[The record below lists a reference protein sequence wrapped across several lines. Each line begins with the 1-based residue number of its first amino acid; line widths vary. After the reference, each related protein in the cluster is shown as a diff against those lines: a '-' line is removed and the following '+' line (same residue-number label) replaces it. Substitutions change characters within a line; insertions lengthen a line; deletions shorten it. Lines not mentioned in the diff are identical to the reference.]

1 MNKSVKRIA
10 CLLLSMFTAFSVVAC
25 GGGEDSSSTA
35 NSSSGAGN
43 SSQSTESS
51 TGSSSSDSKD
61 YKYDT
66 ETRPVVFAT
75 EALDGNFN
83 PFFATS
89 ATDSEMAA
97 MTQIGM
103 LTTDREGNV
112 TCGEDEPTVA
122 LAWQKTEGPDQAYT
136 DYEFIIKN
144 SIKFSDGV
152 DLTIKDVLFNLYV
165 YLDPSYMGSATIY
178 STDIVGLKK
187 YRAQDPHLADDS
199 GFSDSEL
206 NARFYADAIQR
217 RQDIL
222 DYLDKEED
230 EGFTADQINQI
241 NKDIGLIKEM
251 FREEVENDWTMHQ
264 GTLEGYEDEYTF
276 TEDWQ
281 VYYLV
286 ENIVRVV
293 TNNANP
299 SGIKDKD
306 GKYVTNI
313 TPYGVTLKDG
323 SIYGDLDGN
332 GSVDEEEALKGAY
345 NETIVDEITKAMN
358 DEAKLKAYTDK
369 GATQEDAKAFVA
381 RDFAID
387 TVYKAYATESGIDDI
402 VNLWATGANILD
414 KFMAEARTAYF
425 DDKKKDDGSLV
436 VETVEGI
443 TTTTTTEDF
452 EGNDLGESHDVL
464 KIRINGIDPKAEY
477 NFGFSVAPMHYY
489 SGIFEGVDYVQQAD
503 GKTKF
508 GVAFNNNRFF
518 EDILQADEK
527 NAKPVGAGVYQ
538 VSNEKGET
546 TDIEGSEFYS
556 NNWVYFARNNY
567 FETVGDGLCNAKI
580 KYLHYRVVNSDKL
593 IQALQAKDIDVGEP
607 NATATNITEIGKI
620 AHLNQKTVTTNGYGY
635 VGINP
640 KYVPD
645 IEVRRAIMSAMDPI
659 HCLNY
664 YTKDYAEII
673 NRSMSSQSWIWK
685 YVERGNPQDDD
696 FYYYPQATTKEEIIN
711 MVKPAGWEINPSS
724 GMLEKDGKQ
733 LKLTFT
739 IAGAT
744 DDHPAYT
751 MFMMAQEFL
760 NGSVSKGGCGFDI
773 SVTTDVSALKK
784 LATGDLQ
791 VWAAAWSS
799 TADPDMYQVYHKDSK
814 ATSVKNWGYPTI
826 LNDSTDQFLE
836 EQGLIE
842 DLSVL
847 IEDARKTNDQE
858 ARAYIYEE
866 ALEIVMQLAVE
877 MPTYQRKDCVAY
889 NKDVID
895 AASLNQDPTAF
906 EGVIDKIWEL
916 DYN

>member
-1 MNKSVKRIA
+1 MNKSVKRIT
-10 CLLLSMFTAFSVVAC
+10 CLLLSMLTAFSIAAC
-25 GGGEDSSSTA
+25 GGG
-35 NSSSGAGN
+35 NP
-43 SSQSTESS
+43 
-51 TGSSSSDSKD
+51 TGSSSSGGVSSSSGANSSSTGSNSSVSEGSSSASKD

-66 ETRPVVFAT
+66 EKRPVVFAT

-103 LTTDREGNV
+103 MTTNEAGKV
-112 TCGEDEPTVA
+112 TCGENEPTVA
-122 LAWQKTEGPDQAYT
+122 LAWDKKEAADQSYT
-136 DYEFIIKN
+136 DYQFIIKN
-144 SIKFSDGV
+144 DIKFSDGV

-187 YRAQDPHLADDS
+187 YRAQDPNMADDS

-206 NARFYADAIQR
+206 NEGFYAEAIQR
-217 RQDIL
+217 RQNIIDH
-222 DYLDKEED
+222 LDKKED
-230 EGFTADQINQI
+230 EGFTADQIAQI
-241 NKDIGLIKEM
+241 EKDIVLIKEM

-264 GTLEGYEDEYTF
+264 GSLEGYKDEYTF

-281 VYYLV
+281 VYYFV
-286 ENIVRVV
+286 ENIVRVA

-306 GKYVTNI
+306 GKYITNI
-313 TPYGVTLKDG
+313 TPAGVVLEDG
-323 SIYGDLDGN
+323 TTYQG
-332 GSVDEEEALKGAY
+332 EFY
-345 NETIVDEITKAMN
+345 NETIVEEINNAMN
-358 DEAKLKAYTDK
+358 DATKIKAYTDK
-369 GATQEDAKAFVA
+369 GATVEDAKAFVA

-387 TVYKAYATESGIDDI
+387 TVYGAYATESGIDDI
-402 VNLWATGANILD
+402 VNFWATGSNILD
-414 KFMAEARTAYF
+414 KFMAEARTNYF
-425 DDKKKDDGSLV
+425 ENKKTDDGSLL
-436 VETVEGI
+436 VETVAGI
-443 TTTTTTEDF
+443 TTAKTTVDF
-452 EGNDLGESHDVL
+452 DGKQLDKEHDVL

-477 NFGFSVAPMHYY
+477 NFAFSVAPMHYY
-489 SGIFEGVDYVQQAD
+489 SGVFEGVDYVKQAD

-518 EDILQADEK
+518 EDVLQADDK

-546 TDIEGSEFYS
+546 TDVEGDEFYS

-567 FETVGDGLCNAKI
+567 FETVGEGLCNAKI

-593 IQALQAKDIDVGEP
+593 ISALQSKDIDIGEP
-607 NATATNITEIGKI
+607 NATATNIAEIGKV

-645 IEVRRAIMSAMDPI
+645 IEVRRAIMSVMDPI

-664 YTKDYAEII
+664 YTRDYAEII

-685 YVERGNPQDDD
+685 YVERGNPADDD

-760 NGSVSKGGCGFDI
+760 DGPVSKGGCGFDI

-836 EQGLIE
+836 EQGYIE
-842 DLSVL
+842 DLSTL
-847 IEDARKTNDQE
+847 IEQARETNDQQS
-858 ARAYIYEE
+858 RAEIYEE

-889 NKDVID
+889 NKEVID

>member
-1 MNKSVKRIA
+1 MNKSAKRMA
-10 CLLLSMFTAFSVVAC
+10 CLLLSMLTAFSVVAC
-25 GGGEDSSSTA
+25 GGGGDSSSAASNGSTGA
-35 NSSSGAGN
+35 NSSTVAN
-43 SSQSTESS
+43 SSTDTNSS
-51 TGSSSSDSKD
+51 AVSSSSDSKD

-103 LTTDREGNV
+103 LTTDSAGKV

-136 DYEFIIKN
+136 EYEFIIKN
-144 SIKFSDGV
+144 DIKFSDGV

-187 YRAQDPHLADDS
+187 YRAQDPDLADDS

-217 RQDIL
+217 RQNIL
-222 DYLDKEED
+222 DYLDKKED
-230 EGFTADQINQI
+230 EGFTAEQIEQINQ
-241 NKDIGLIKEM
+241 DIELIKEM

-264 GTLEGYEDEYTF
+264 GTIEGYEDEYTF

-281 VYYLV
+281 VYYFV
-286 ENIVRVV
+286 ENIVRVASN
-293 TNNANP
+293 TANP
-299 SGIKDKD
+299 HGIKDKD

-313 TPYGVTLKDG
+313 TPAGVILADG
-323 SIYGDLDGN
+323 TTYDG
-332 GSVDEEEALKGAY
+332 EYY
-345 NETIVDEITKAMN
+345 NETIIDEITAAMN

-369 GATQEDAKAFVA
+369 GATAEDAKAFVA

-387 TVYKAYATESGIDDI
+387 TVYKAYASESGIDDI
-402 VNLWATGANILD
+402 INFWATGSNILE
-414 KFMAEARTAYF
+414 KFMAEARTEYF
-425 DDKKKDDGSLV
+425 DNKKKDDGSLV
-436 VETVEGI
+436 VETVEGV
-443 TTTTTTEDF
+443 TTEKTSVDF
-452 EGNDLGESHDVL
+452 DGNDLGEEHDVL

-477 NFGFSVAPMHYY
+477 NFAFSVAPMHYY

-518 EDILQADEK
+518 EDVLQADEK
-527 NAKPVGAGVYQ
+527 NAKPVGAGVDQ

-546 TDIEGSEFYS
+546 TDIEGDEFYS

-620 AHLNQKTVTTNGYGY
+620 SHLSQKTVTTNGYGY

-645 IEVRRAIMSAMDPI
+645 IEVRRAIMSVMDPI

-664 YTKDYAEII
+664 YTKEYAEII

-685 YVERGNPQDDD
+685 YIEKGNPQDDD

-760 NGSVSKGGCGFDI
+760 NSCGFDI

-842 DLSVL
+842 DLSLL
-847 IEDARKTNDQE
+847 IEDARKTNDE
-858 ARAYIYEE
+858 ATRAGIYKE

>member
-1 MNKSVKRIA
+1 MNKSAKRVT
-10 CLLLSMFTAFSVVAC
+10 CLLLSVLTAFSIAAC
-25 GGGEDSSSTA
+25 GGGDDSSSSA
-35 NSSSGAGN
+35 
-43 SSQSTESS
+43 
-51 TGSSSSDSKD
+51 SKE
-61 YKYDT
+61 YTYDT
-66 ETRPVVFAT
+66 EKRPVVFAT

-103 LTTDREGNV
+103 LTTDKDGNV

-122 LAWQKTEGPDQAYT
+122 LAWQKTEADDQSYT

-144 SIKFSDGV
+144 GIKFSDGV

-187 YRAQDPHLADDS
+187 YRAQDPDLADDS

-217 RQDIL
+217 RQNIL
-222 DYLDKEED
+222 DYLDKKED
-230 EGFTADQINQI
+230 EGFTADQIAQI
-241 NKDIGLIKEM
+241 NEDIALIKEM

-264 GTLEGYEDEYTF
+264 GTIEGYEDEYTF

-281 VYYLV
+281 VYYFV

-293 TNNANP
+293 DDNANP

-306 GKYVTNI
+306 GKYITNI
-313 TPYGVTLKDG
+313 TPAGVILADG
-323 SIYGDLDGN
+323 TVYSGH
-332 GSVDEEEALKGAY
+332 SY
-345 NETIVDEITKAMN
+345 NETITEEIMGAMN
-358 DEAKLKAYTDK
+358 DETKLKAYTDK
-369 GATQEDAKAFVA
+369 GATLEDAKAFVA

-387 TVYKAYATESGIDDI
+387 TVYDAYATESGIDDI
-402 VNLWATGANILD
+402 VNFWATGTNVLD
-414 KFMAEARTAYF
+414 KFMAEARTEYF
-425 DDKKKDDGSLV
+425 DGKKKDDGSLV

-443 TTTTTTEDF
+443 TTATTTVDF
-452 EGNDLGESHDVL
+452 EGNELGEAHDVL

-489 SGIFEGVDYVQQAD
+489 SGAFEGVDYVKQAD

-518 EDILQADEK
+518 EDVLQADDK
-527 NAKPVGAGVYQ
+527 NGKPVGAGVYQ

-546 TDIEGSEFYS
+546 TDVEGDEFYS

-567 FETVGDGLCNAKI
+567 FETVGEGLCNAKI

-620 AHLNQKTVTTNGYGY
+620 SHLNQKTVTTNGYGY

-645 IEVRRAIMSAMDPI
+645 IEVRRAIMSVMDPI

-685 YVERGNPQDDD
+685 YVERGNPTDDD
-696 FYYYPQATTKEEIIN
+696 FYYYPQVSTKEEIIN

-724 GMLEKDGKQ
+724 GMLEKDGER

-760 NGSVSKGGCGFDI
+760 DGPVSKGGCGFDI

-826 LNDSTDQFLE
+826 LNDSTDQFIE
-836 EQGLIE
+836 EQGYIE
-842 DLSVL
+842 DLSAL
-847 IEDARKTNDQE
+847 IENARKTNDQKT
-858 ARAYIYEE
+858 RAEIYEE

-889 NKDVID
+889 NKDVIN
-895 AASLNQDPTAF
+895 AASLNQNPTAF

>member
-1 MNKSVKRIA
+1 MNKSAKRIT
-10 CLLLSMFTAFSVVAC
+10 CLLLSMLTAFSIAAC
-25 GGGEDSSSTA
+25 GGGNDSSVNSTDSSS
-35 NSSSGAGN
+35 SG
-43 SSQSTESS
+43 
-51 TGSSSSDSKD
+51 SKT
-61 YKYDT
+61 YTYDT

-103 LTTDREGNV
+103 LTTDEAGNV

-122 LAWQKTEGPDQAYT
+122 LDWQKKEAADQSYT

-144 SIKFSDGV
+144 GIKFSDGV
-152 DLTIKDVLFNLYV
+152 ALTIKDVLFNLYV

-187 YRAQDPHLADDS
+187 YRAQDPDLADDS

-217 RQDIL
+217 RQNIL
-222 DYLDKEED
+222 DYLDKKED
-230 EGFTADQINQI
+230 EGFTTEQIAQI
-241 NKDIGLIKEM
+241 NKDIELIMEM
-251 FREEVENDWTMHQ
+251 FQEEVENDWTMHQ

-281 VYYLV
+281 VYYFV
-286 ENIVRVV
+286 ENIVRVA

-313 TPYGVTLKDG
+313 TPAGVVLADNTT
-323 SIYGDLDGN
+323 Y
-332 GSVDEEEALKGAY
+332 KGEFY
-345 NETIVDEITKAMN
+345 NETIAGEINAAMN
-358 DEAKLKAYTDK
+358 DQAKLKAYTDK
-369 GATQEDAKAFVA
+369 GATAEDAKAFVA
-381 RDFAID
+381 RDFAIE

-402 VNLWATGANILD
+402 VNFWATGTNILD
-414 KFMAEARTAYF
+414 KFMAEARTDYF
-425 DDKKKDDGSLV
+425 DNKKKDDGSLV

-443 TTTTTTEDF
+443 TTATTTVDF
-452 EGNDLGESHDVL
+452 DGNELGESHDVL

-489 SGIFEGVDYVQQAD
+489 SGTFEGVDYVKQAD

-518 EDILQADEK
+518 EDVLQADAK
-527 NAKPVGAGVYQ
+527 NVKPVGAGVYQ

-546 TDIEGSEFYS
+546 TDIEGDEFYS

-567 FETVGDGLCNAKI
+567 FETVGEGLCNAKI

-620 AHLNQKTVTTNGYGY
+620 SHLNQKTVTTNGYGY

-645 IEVRRAIMSAMDPI
+645 IEVRRAIMSVMDPI

-685 YVERGNPQDDD
+685 YVKRGNPQDDD

-711 MVKPAGWEINPSS
+711 MVKPAGWEINPST

-760 NGSVSKGGCGFDI
+760 DGPVSKGGCGFDI
-773 SVTTDVSALKK
+773 SVTTDVAALKK

-836 EQGLIE
+836 EQGYIE
-842 DLSVL
+842 DLSAL
-847 IEDARKTNDQE
+847 IEAARKTNDQKT
-858 ARAYIYEE
+858 RAEIYED

-895 AASLNQDPTAF
+895 AASLNQNPTAF